1 MELKTRKRRTTKPKN
16 AEITAMTEIIRILE
30 PLSQNAKNRIL
41 GWVADHVMDTITFN
55 CEHEKLIES
64 FDLQQWAKEEGIRLA
79 TPEQAAELLR
89 RERASDVEMAFNVT
103 TAKLQEA
110 TRQFAGEALTAMKN
124 NALAINELV
133 TTEYQGAD

>member
-1 MELKTRKRRTTKPKN
+1 MEPKTRKRRTTKPKN

-41 GWVADHVMDTITFN
+41 GWVADHVMDTITV
-55 CEHEKLIES
+55 KTTVES

-89 RERASDVEMAFNVT
+89 RDRPIGTFNT
-103 TAKLQEA
+103 HTA
-110 TRQFAGEALTAMKN
+110 
-124 NALAINELV
+124 ELV

>member
-1 MELKTRKRRTTKPKN
+1 MEPKTRKRRTTKPKN

-30 PLSQNAKNRIL
+30 PLSQNAKNRTL
-41 GWVADHVMDTITFN
+41 GWVADWVMDTV
-55 CEHEKLIES
+55 
-64 FDLQQWAKEEGIRLA
+64 RV
-79 TPEQAAELLR
+79 
-89 RERASDVEMAFNVT
+89 SDMDMSFNVT

-110 TRQFAGEALTAMKN
+110 NRCITGDALTAMGKV

>member
-1 MELKTRKRRTTKPKN
+1 MEPKTRKRRTTKPKN

-41 GWVADHVMDTITFN
+41 GWVADHVMDTV
-55 CEHEKLIES
+55 
-64 FDLQQWAKEEGIRLA
+64 
-79 TPEQAAELLR
+79 
-89 RERASDVEMAFNVT
+89 RASDVEMAFNVT